1 MRIALIVMVTS
12 CEFSFYPY
20 QFLMRDSRDSVPCL
34 IYHFRSSRTNRWYVV
49 RVEEYP
55 NHFYGIKFYLK
66 SDSNSPHKYNRL
78 TGLNEPRPLIR
89 TCIAI
94 LMEIAQNDPLSS
106 FGFIG
111 ANCVNESI
119 AITKR
124 FRVYRRVL
132 TSYFSENKF
141 LHYQIEAQSAY
152 ALVRKESLRV
162 NPNLIQDI
170 SIYFSD
176 NYTNFD

>member
-1 MRIALIVMVTS
+1 MSSSVWLARSWRRIALIVMVTS

-78 TGLNEPRPLIR
+78 TGFNEPRPLIR

-111 ANCVNESI
+111 PTV
-119 AITKR
+119 R
-124 FRVYRRVL
+124 MRVL
-132 TSYFSENKF
+132 LSRSVFVCTVVYW
-141 LHYQIEAQSAY
+141 L
-152 ALVRKESLRV
+152 
-162 NPNLIQDI
+162 LIFRRRSFCI
-170 SIYFSD
+170 IR
-176 NYTNFD
+176 